1 MSDSLSVLPSITQL
15 ISIGLFLYTAYWAFT
30 IRRVLAVPL
39 FRKQALWV
47 GIVGT
52 YFAATFSYAGL
63 GGVYSTTNPLTNFI
77 GSFLFFLGFIMIF
90 AWVDVTV
97 RIARKTDPLRR
108 DTFRWRRI
116 RTIIWAIL
124 VIVPTSVF
132 ALALPLLASNQS
144 PSGIELLPA
153 LLTIIAIMLSAGPA
167 LLLSGSR
174 SKDSTLRRHLKWFGL
189 FVLSLFAAV
198 VGGFSLY
205 LIHAVVIPIVG
216 FVVGYTPFIFA
227 AYCLYRG
234 ARSLV
239 PIGHLQLAD
248 PPSQ

>member
-1 MSDSLSVLPSITQL
+1 MSDSLSLLPVITQTV
-15 ISIGLFLYTAYWAFT
+15 SVALFLYTAYWAFA

-39 FRKQALWV
+39 FRRQALWV

-52 YFAATFSYAGL
+52 YFAAAFSYAGI
-63 GGVYSTTNPLTNFI
+63 GGVYNTTNAVTNFI
-77 GSFLFFLGFIMIF
+77 GSLLFFLGFIIVF

-108 DTFRWRRI
+108 DTFRWRRV
-116 RTIIWAIL
+116 RTVVWAML
-124 VIVPTSVF
+124 VIVPSSVF
-132 ALALPLLASNQS
+132 LLSLPLLASNQS
-144 PSGIELLPA
+144 PSGILLLPA
-153 LLTIIAIMLSAGPA
+153 LVTIVAIMLTTGPA

-189 FVLSLFAAV
+189 FVLSLFTAV

-205 LIHAVVIPIVG
+205 LIHAQVIPIVG
-216 FVVGYTPFIFA
+216 FIVGYTPFILA

-234 ARSLV
+234 ARSLI
-239 PIGHLQLAD
+239 PIGHLPLAD
-248 PPSQ
+248 AGR

>member
-1 MSDSLSVLPSITQL
+1 MLLSVSPEKLM
-15 ISIGLFLYTAYWAFT
+15 LF
-30 IRRVLAVPL
+30 
-39 FRKQALWV
+39 
-47 GIVGT
+47 
-52 YFAATFSYAGL
+52 
-63 GGVYSTTNPLTNFI
+63 
-77 GSFLFFLGFIMIF
+77 
-90 AWVDVTV
+90 
-97 RIARKTDPLRR
+97 
-108 DTFRWRRI
+108 
-116 RTIIWAIL
+116 
-124 VIVPTSVF
+124 
-132 ALALPLLASNQS
+132 
-144 PSGIELLPA
+144 
-153 LLTIIAIMLSAGPA
+153 AGPA